1 MGLFRANETNI
12 QMESNIVK
20 NPNWLEANQL
30 AILQMWSRIWTRD
43 YREQIQ
49 LASLELGASELQVQ
63 RPNRSATLLLSA
75 ASRKALGIRLV
86 SWARSLCGGNTLT
99 NHKAMQ
105 LQFWLVNSIVIWL
118 KRNGWQDISA
128 VCRGYKPSK
137 YKPILS

>member
-49 LASLELGASELQVQ
+49 LARLELGASEWQVQ
-63 RPNRSATLLLSA
+63 RSNRSATLLLSA

-86 SWARSLCGGNTLT
+86 YWARSLCGGNTPT
-99 NHKAMQ
+99 NHKEM
-105 LQFWLVNSIVIWL
+105 
-118 KRNGWQDISA
+118 
-128 VCRGYKPSK
+128 
-137 YKPILS
+137 